1 MSGKKRITVGEA
13 EWNALQQQA
22 RQLRDLQRNAPKL
35 VADLR
40 RQTQADLD
48 EVSRRLEGRQSAVE
62 QHMGALST
70 QAQRLEAETS
80 RRLTEQAAQLHSRLS
95 QTAGQLREETD
106 AALAEQQRTW
116 RAELAAERDK
126 QRAEVS
132 DLRNE
137 LRGEAQ
143 ASAEAAQAWLS
154 DAAVLRDVIGDQL
167 PHERYASGELAA
179 LTRRLA
185 TAEESSQQGQSQAAL
200 ALAQQL
206 YHDLHELRV
215 EIELLDREWTGL
227 HTVITERLRELDE
240 TAATNA
246 TQQIAPGEFGN
257 DAAVDLDVDHWS
269 EGGLSELRADLRDL
283 LAQVNDAGNP
293 PTTEQL
299 QRTRDILLPELE
311 QRLTGTFQ
319 RARLRLL
326 ASQRRINVADIVV
339 QTLDDMA
346 GYYVEDHAYERMDQR
361 RAFFAKLGHLSG
373 NEIVLSVAPTADDSG
388 ECAVR
393 VLSFDYDTAAQ
404 QVLDERGETI
414 LRGLRSHGLTVE
426 DNGCEAG
433 EPERV
438 DLDFDR
444 LRQPG
449 PADEAVPASAPG
461 TRAATSDGGRGGRV
475 EPAR

>member
-62 QHMGALST
+62 QRMGALST
-70 QAQRLEAETS
+70 QAKQLEAETS

-95 QTAGQLREETD
+95 QTAGQLRAETD

-116 RAELAAERDK
+116 RAELATERDK

-132 DLRNE
+132 ELRNE

-154 DAAVLRDVIGDQL
+154 DAAVLRDVIGNQL
-167 PHERYASGELAA
+167 PHERYAPGELAA
-179 LTRRLA
+179 LTRRLT
-185 TAEESSQQGQSQAAL
+185 TAEESSRQGQSQAAL

-215 EIELLDREWTGL
+215 EIELRDREWTGRN
-227 HTVITERLRELDE
+227 TVITEGLRELDE
-240 TAATNA
+240 TAASNA
-246 TQQIAPGEFGN
+246 VLRIAPGEFGN
-257 DAAVDLDVDHWS
+257 DAAVELDVDHWS

-283 LAQVNDAGNP
+283 LARINDAENP
-293 PTTEQL
+293 PTAEQL
-299 QRTRDILLPELE
+299 QRTIDTLLPELE
-311 QRLTGTFQ
+311 QRLTGTLQ

-326 ASQRRINVADIVV
+326 ASQRRINVADVVV
-339 QTLDDMA
+339 QTLDRI
-346 GYYVEDHAYERMDQR
+346 GNYYVEDHAYERMDQR
-361 RAFFAKLGHLSG
+361 RAFFAKLGNFSG
-373 NEIVLSVAPTADDSG
+373 NEIVLSVAAAADDSG
-388 ECAVR
+388 ECVVR
-393 VLSFDYDTAAQ
+393 VLSYDYDTASQ
-404 QVLDERGETI
+404 EILDERGDAIIQE
-414 LRGLRSHGLTVE
+414 LRSHGLTVE

-438 DLDFDR
+438 DLDFER

-449 PADEAVPASAPG
+449 PADEGAPAQAPG
-461 TRAATSDGGRGGRV
+461 ARAATS
-475 EPAR
+475 